1 MHQLAART
9 RYGKTPAMQNAAP
22 DSGIEDWYATPD
34 GREAAR
40 LLVRAVTPLL
50 NRGTTTRLLALGQ
63 TAPVL
68 TRLHGLRHERV
79 AMVVEQP
86 RCWPMTMPNRAVVA
100 DPERLP
106 FDDALFDDALLI
118 HALELVERPRVV
130 LRELW
135 RVMAPAGRLILVVP
149 NRAGVWA
156 RVEAL
161 PFGRGHPYGRGG
173 LTRLLED
180 CMFEVESWASALS
193 APPVTRLRWLERP
206 LARFAPTLA
215 GVHVVAARKTDGLRP
230 IGKTAVV
237 STARVATQ
245 GAANG

>member
-1 MHQLAART
+1 M
-9 RYGKTPAMQNAAP
+9 PNAET
-22 DSGIEDWYATPD
+22 IEDFTDWYATPP

-40 LLVRAVTPLL
+40 LLSSAVRPLL
-50 NRGTTTRLLALGQ
+50 GRGGRLLAVGQ

-68 TRLHGLRHERV
+68 TRLHGLRHERI
-79 AMVVEQP
+79 AMIVERP
-86 RCWPMTMPNRAVVA
+86 VRWPVTTASRSAVA

-106 FDDALFDDALLI
+106 FTDALFDDALLI
-118 HALELVERPRVV
+118 HALELCERPRAV

-135 RVMAPAGRLILVVP
+135 RVLSPAGRIVLVVP

-156 RVEAL
+156 RVETL
-161 PFGRGHPYGRGG
+161 PFGRGHPYGRGA

-180 CMFEVESWASALS
+180 AMFEVESWSTALS

-206 LARFAPTLA
+206 LARFAPHLG

-230 IGKTAVV
+230 AGRVSAVRFEEAMA
-237 STARVATQ
+237 S
-245 GAANG
+245 

>member
-1 MHQLAART
+1 MQKDAAET
-9 RYGKTPAMQNAAP
+9 E
-22 DSGIEDWYATPD
+22 IEDWYATPP

-40 LLVRAVTPLL
+40 LLVRAIAPLL
-50 NRGTTTRLLALGQ
+50 NRGSTTRLLALGQ

-79 AMVVEQP
+79 AMIVEQP
-86 RCWPMTMPNRAVVA
+86 VRWPLTLPNRAAVA

-106 FDDALFDDALLI
+106 FADALFDDALLI
-118 HALELVERPRVV
+118 HALELVAHPRTV

-135 RVMAPAGRLILVVP
+135 RVLGPAGRLILIVP

-180 CMFEVESWASALS
+180 AMFEVDSWATTLA
-193 APPVTRLRWLERP
+193 APPVRRLRWLERP
-206 LARFAPTLA
+206 LARLAPTLG
-215 GVHVVAARKTDGLRP
+215 GVHVVSARKVDGLRP
-230 IGKTAVV
+230 AGTASRA
-237 STARVATQ
+237 STRVAVAAVSQ
-245 GAANG
+245 G

>member
-1 MHQLAART
+1 MPHSET
-9 RYGKTPAMQNAAP
+9 
-22 DSGIEDWYATPD
+22 IEDFTDWYATPP

-40 LLVRAVTPLL
+40 LLCTAVRPLL
-50 NRGTTTRLLALGQ
+50 GRGGRLLAVGQ

-79 AMVVEQP
+79 AMIVETP
-86 RCWPMTMPNRAVVA
+86 VRWPVTTASRSAVA

-106 FDDALFDDALLI
+106 FTDALFDDALLI
-118 HALELVERPRVV
+118 HALELCERPRAV

-135 RVMAPAGRLILVVP
+135 RVLSPAGRVVLVVP

-161 PFGRGHPYGRGG
+161 PFGRGRPYGRSA
-173 LTRLLED
+173 LTRLLD
-180 CMFEVESWASALS
+180 DAMFEVESWSTALS

-206 LARFAPTLA
+206 LARFAPHLG
-215 GVHVVAARKTDGLRP
+215 GVHVVAARKVDGLRP
-230 IGKTAVV
+230 AGKVTAAQFEEAMA
-237 STARVATQ
+237 S
-245 GAANG
+245 

>member
-1 MHQLAART
+1 
-9 RYGKTPAMQNAAP
+9 MQNDAAETE
-22 DSGIEDWYATPD
+22 IEDWYATPA

-68 TRLHGLRHERV
+68 ARLHGLRHERV
-79 AMVVEQP
+79 AMIVEQP
-86 RCWPMTMPNRAVVA
+86 VRWPYTEPNRAAVA

-106 FDDALFDDALLI
+106 FGDALFDDALLI

-135 RVMAPAGRLILVVP
+135 RVLAPAGRLILVVP

-173 LTRLLED
+173 LTRLLAEA
-180 CMFEVESWASALS
+180 MFEVESWSTALA

-206 LARFAPTLA
+206 LARLAPHLG
-215 GVHVVAARKTDGLRP
+215 GVHVVAARKTDGLKP
-230 IGKTAVV
+230 VGKVARAVLRE
-237 STARVATQ
+237 AEAT
-245 GAANG
+245 

>member
-1 MHQLAART
+1 MSLSE
-9 RYGKTPAMQNAAP
+9 TP
-22 DSGIEDWYATPD
+22 IVDWYATPP

-40 LLVRAVTPLL
+40 LLTSAVRPLL
-50 NRGTTTRLLALGQ
+50 GGSTTTRLLALGQ

-79 AMVVEQP
+79 AMIVEQP
-86 RCWPMTMPNRAVVA
+86 QRWPMTVPSRSAVA

-106 FDDALFDDALLI
+106 FADALFDDAVLI

-135 RVMAPAGRLILVVP
+135 RVLSPAGRLVLVVP

-161 PFGRGHPYGRGG
+161 PFGRGHPYGRSA
-173 LTRLLED
+173 LTRLLD
-180 CMFEVESWASALS
+180 DAMFEIEHWSTALA
-193 APPVTRLRWLERP
+193 APPVARLRWLEGT
-206 LARFAPTLA
+206 LARFAPTLG
-215 GVHVVAARKTDGLRP
+215 GVHVVGARKVDGLSP
-230 IGKTAVV
+230 TG
-237 STARVATQ
+237 RVAV
-245 GAANG
+245 ARLKPAIA